1 MSASKSTRAGNSTT
15 SDMPK
20 DAVTWSDVEWNVGHE
35 QTVATTACTTTAV
48 SGTLAGWRGPGDAT
62 ASTTTTSTASTTT
75 ACRDKDTGHTGRN
88 NKCIFRIW
96 IRNQYGSAAATA
108 RAIAYQDK

>member
-1 MSASKSTRAGNSTT
+1 MSASKSTRAWNSTS

-20 DAVTWSDVEWNVGHE
+20 DAVAWRDVKWNVGHE
-35 QTVATTACTTTAV
+35 QAVATTACTTTTV

-62 ASTTTTSTASTTT
+62 ASTTTTATASTAS
-75 ACRDKDTGHTGRN
+75 ARRDKDTCHTGWN

-96 IRNQYGSAAATA
+96 IRNQH
-108 RAIAYQDK
+108 